1 MNAAFTA
8 EWLKYRRTLTPWI
21 IVCWPM
27 LLVLTETVL
36 MPQSQTWHETLMNTF
51 NWWSV
56 FGLSLC
62 VTILAALSTS
72 YERRANSWNVLC
84 ARVVRPRV
92 LYISK
97 WVVLAAQLLAATV
110 VFTALVLIINYLLW
124 NPHGSPAVGQLIA
137 GIALVWIAALP
148 QLAIMLWVAS
158 RVGIG
163 VTVCIGLVGLVV
175 GVVAAEA
182 PYWMVIPWAW
192 AGRMLMPIFGF
203 HINGLPLSPGSPF
216 WNHDVIPIGI
226 ILSIVAAALFMVLG
240 AIWFDRREVR

>member
-8 EWLKYRRTLTPWI
+8 EWMKYRRTLTPWFI
-21 IVCWPM
+21 ACWSL
-27 LLVLTETVL
+27 LLVLTDAVL
-36 MPQSQTWHETLMNTF
+36 MPQSRTWHAAWMNTF
-51 NWWSV
+51 NLWSV
-56 FGLSLC
+56 FGLPLC

-72 YERRANSWNVLC
+72 YERRANSWSVLC

-97 WVVLAAQLLAATV
+97 WAVLAAQLLVATV
-110 VFTALVLIINYLLW
+110 VYAVLVMLIYYLLW
-124 NPHGSPAVGQLIA
+124 NPHGSLAVGQLID
-137 GIALVWIAALP
+137 GIALAWIAALP

-163 VTVCIGLVGLVV
+163 ITVCIGLVGLVV
-175 GVVAAEA
+175 GVVAAEK
-182 PYWMVIPWAW
+182 PYWVVIPWAW
-192 AGRMLMPIFGF
+192 AGRMLMPVFGF
-203 HINGLPLSPGSPF
+203 QINGLPLSPGSPF

-226 ILSIVAAALFMVLG
+226 ILSIVAAALFIVMG